1 MMLTFLIFNS
11 FLTLIFMNLGLLK
24 VCWKMSLQSAHVSK
38 VISKAAL
45 VSLVLS
51 SLALRSLSW
60 GPARAQSAFP
70 LNIAHSRVGRALV

>member
-1 MMLTFLIFNS
+1 MSRS
-11 FLTLIFMNLGLLK
+11 FQGPKDPAYYIEN
-24 VCWKMSLQSAHVSK
+24 CWILAQ